1 MNDGIVSEGIL
12 PLSDLLEVPEDVSY
26 RHPVVVELS
35 PRDHASE
42 GATVTEPAIGDSAK
56 RLVVGDEDTVQLRR
70 TREVGGVLRS
80 FWENIDGSQHIPS
93 PSLETSDQVAVNVG
107 VGIQR
112 EEAGHASSYD
122 FVELRWLK

>member
-12 PLSDLLEVPEDVSY
+12 SLSDLLEVPEYVSY
-26 RHPVVVELS
+26 RHPVVVKLS
-35 PRDHASE
+35 PRDHTPE
-42 GATVTEPAIGDSAK
+42 GAPFTEPAVGDSAK

-70 TREVGGVLRS
+70 TLEVGGVLRP
-80 FWENIDGSQHIPS
+80 FRENIDGSQHIPS